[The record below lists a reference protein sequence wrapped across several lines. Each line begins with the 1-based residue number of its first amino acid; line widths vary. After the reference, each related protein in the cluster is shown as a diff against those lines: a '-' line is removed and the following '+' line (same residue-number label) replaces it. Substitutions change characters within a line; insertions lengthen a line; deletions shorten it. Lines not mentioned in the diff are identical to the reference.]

1 MSIKQ
6 LRESVGMSKEDFC
19 ERFHVNSEM
28 LYTWESGNRK
38 CPPYAEKLIQ
48 RFITAEKCP
57 VFVYGLPF
65 SRILDISGMSTTEF
79 SKFYDI
85 PRRTVCNWKGG
96 IRNPKEYVLLLL
108 ERAVKEDKLSGLL

>member
-1 MSIKQ
+1 MSIKDI
-6 LRESVGMSKEDFC
+6 RESVGMSKDEFC
-19 ERFHVNSEM
+19 RRFNVNDEL
-28 LYTWESGNRK
+28 LYSWESGKRN

-57 VFVYGLPF
+57 VFIYGLPF
-65 SRILDISGMSTTEF
+65 SRILDISGLSTTEF
-79 SKFYDI
+79 AKVYDI